1 MIIEH
6 SAHFERANHDVT
18 ADADEDHLLKLIR
31 KLRWIGLDD
40 EAQGLQ
46 DSLRVLSP
54 EHRSTIVADSNNTD

>member
-6 SAHFERANHDVT
+6 SAHIERANHGVT
-18 ADADEDHLLKLIR
+18 TNADEDQLLKLIR

-40 EAQGLQ
+40 EAQRLQ
-46 DSLRVLSP
+46 DSLRILSP

>member
-6 SAHFERANHDVT
+6 SAHIERANHDVT
-18 ADADEDHLLKLIR
+18 ADADEDQLLKLIR

-40 EAQGLQ
+40 EAQRLQ
-46 DSLRVLSP
+46 DSLRILSP